1 MRAEPT
7 AAPVNDPKPRLLRLP
22 DVLHHVNVSRPTLYR
37 MIARREFPQGIK
49 LGARMTV
56 WDEAAVL
63 QFVRE
68 RIEQGAAK

>member
-1 MRAEPT
+1 MATDPAST
-7 AAPVNDPKPRLLRLP
+7 PVNEPKPRLLRLP

-56 WDEAAVL
+56 WPESAVL
-63 QFVRE
+63 QWVQD
-68 RIEQGAAK
+68 RIKEGGAK